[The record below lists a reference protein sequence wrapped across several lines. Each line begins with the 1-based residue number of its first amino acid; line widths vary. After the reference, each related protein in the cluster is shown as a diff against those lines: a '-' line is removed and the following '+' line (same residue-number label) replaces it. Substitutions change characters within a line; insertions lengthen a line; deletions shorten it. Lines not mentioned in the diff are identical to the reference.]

1 MFNKKQL
8 KAFVTSGDTKQA
20 IQYLLAQIPSE
31 HPKYNQAV
39 SISSRY
45 NTYMDARIKGLAP
58 PDYELNSIHV
68 AILELADQLQ
78 EYRTWGGVKI
88 LKQQMIL
95 LSWLLPVGVALLV
108 GLFIGLR
115 LMKKENTAVDTP
127 TVDVTAVDTTLSIAR
142 EDELPKENEIYVNIK
157 EGEEHLLLFFKQ
169 AEFNLNKHLRVP
181 TSWTVDYLINY
192 LVFDQGLTHLLAE
205 KYGTIHITEWDLLVN
220 YNFDHKLDKSQRI
233 SQTDILNKDVIS
245 LDVAFTRMKEI
256 EATTTAGLEEIED
269 DDKQQ
274 TKDVLVVVDTA
285 TKVER
290 KYRLP
295 KEQIPELK
303 DNNLIRQVSPN
314 LTLGDTNEW
323 KILQRTKINQ
333 DKSKRVP
340 N

>member
-1 MFNKKQL
+1 MFDTKQL

-20 IQYLLAQIPSE
+20 IKYLLEQIPSE
-31 HPKYNQAV
+31 HTKYNQAI

-58 PDYELNSIHV
+58 PDHELNSIHV
-68 AILELADQLQ
+68 AILELADQFQ
-78 EYRTWGGVKI
+78 GHRTWGGVTMPI
-88 LKQQMIL
+88 QQMNL
-95 LSWLLPVGVALLV
+95 LSWLVPVGVALLI
-108 GLFIGLR
+108 GLLIGLR
-115 LMKKENTAVDTP
+115 LMRKENTASNTP
-127 TVDVTAVDTTLSIAR
+127 NIDATVVDTTLSIAE
-142 EDELPKENEIYVNIK
+142 EDVLPKEDEIYINIK
-157 EGEEHLLLFFKQ
+157 EGEEYLLLFFKQ
-169 AEFNLNKHLRVP
+169 AEFKINKHLRVP
-181 TSWTVDYLINY
+181 ISWTIDYLIDY

-205 KYGTIHITEWDLLVN
+205 KHGTIHITEWDLLVN

-233 SQTDILNKDVIS
+233 GQTGILNKDVIS
-245 LDVAFTRMKEI
+245 LDVAFTKMKEI
-256 EATTTAGLEEIED
+256 ETATTAGLEEIED

-285 TKVER
+285 TKAER

-314 LTLGDTNEW
+314 LTLGDTNTW
-323 KILQRTKINQ
+323 RILQKTKADQ
-333 DKSKRVP
+333 DKSRRVP